1 MAKVTK
7 NTDPKKPVRIKM
19 VKVGPAPDKSKN
31 GVELGFQKGKE
42 TRSYEKQDVRTKDP
56 RYGSESSDKPTP
68 GFVKEAQRKGQ
79 DIAYK
84 DGKPYRAGVTTT
96 TKEPDKFTAKIKVTP
111 DVRPIKIVMPS
122 GGKGSEKVKVKT
134 KMPSKRL
141 PPTVSWLKQQKKHER
156 GY

>member
-19 VKVGPAPDKSKN
+19 VKVGPAPDKSKD
-31 GVELGFQKGKE
+31 GVELGFKKGKE
-42 TRSYEKQDVRTKDP
+42 TRAYEKQDVRTGDV
-56 RYGSESSDKPTP
+56 RYGAESKDKPTP

-84 DGKPYRAGVTTT
+84 DGKSYRAGTTT
-96 TKEPDKFTAKIKVTP
+96 TLKEPDQFTTKIKVTP
-111 DVRPIKIVMPS
+111 DIRPMKIVMYG
-122 GGKGSEKVKVKT
+122 GGKAADKVKVKT
-134 KMPSKRL
+134 KMPNKRL